1 MHAIGFT
8 HEQNRPDRDDYVTI
22 IRENIQPGKFSRNF
36 HKMES
41 DWLMFGLPYDGKSIM
56 HYRYD
61 AFGINGKTTI
71 ESKASKI
78 HIHINRYRM
87 QL

>member
-1 MHAIGFT
+1 M
-8 HEQNRPDRDDYVTI
+8 
-22 IRENIQPGKFSRNF
+22 NF
-36 HKMES
+36 RKKKS
-41 DWLMFGLPYDGKSIM
+41 DWLMFDLPYDGKSIM
-56 HYRYD
+56 HYPYG
-61 AFGINGKTTI
+61 AFGNGKTTI